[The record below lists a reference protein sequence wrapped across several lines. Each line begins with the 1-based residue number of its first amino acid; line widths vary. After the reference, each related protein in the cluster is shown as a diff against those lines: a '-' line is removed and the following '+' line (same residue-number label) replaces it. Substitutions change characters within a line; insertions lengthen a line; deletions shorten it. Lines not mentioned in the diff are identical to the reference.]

1 MSALRKSWTRLI
13 AVAAAVALLG
23 AHEAA
28 QADAAKPG
36 EGKTIRYARSNSLG
50 ASYIQDEIVI
60 AALEKLGYE
69 VKMTTLVAPAFYAA
83 ASEGGMDLITSINW
97 PQNQVPY
104 EQVKDKLAL
113 INQGSIIG
121 GGINGYLID
130 KKTAE
135 AHNITNFEQLKDPK
149 LAALFDTNGD
159 GKADLNNCDPG
170 WTADLRIQID
180 TAETCPV
187 DQRQECGHPLL
198 GLPHAHS
205 EAVRVTVGPAHSTS
219 GAARGQMSPLHPA
232 EILVIKN
239 FRQRNVVILEGMD
252 RAMFA
257 IHKWPIVQDLPK
269 SASDDFSHRQRR
281 GDGVPG
287 EIDRSF
293 LVNVDAGEVEIGVPE
308 NRFGKRHMGAPDQFG
323 PEEGDRLGMAAAI
336 EALFEAA
343 HMLAEIMDEF
353 TEPIGALFRLTWMYL
368 IPQVPREEDAA
379 TAPALD
385 SKGQSRLDRLPA
397 LLAEQNA

>member
-170 WTADLRIQID
+170 WSCGDVVEYQVKEYGLSD
-180 TAETCPV
+180 TVRSVRAKYEVIMAETFA
-187 DQRQECGHPLL
+187 R
-198 GLPHAHS
+198 
-205 EAVRVTVGPAHSTS
+205 
-219 GAARGQMSPLHPA
+219 AARGEPVLFYTWSPSWVVNTLQPGRDVVWLPTPYEALPTGVASPGSALVKDVVGCAGGQNPCRMTIGAWNYVSIGNREFLAENPA
-232 EILVIKN
+232 VTK
-239 FRQRNVVILEGMD
+239 FLEQL
-252 RAMFA
+252 RFPLTT
-257 IHKWPIVQDLPK
+257 WTEWE
-269 SASDDFSHRQRR
+269 
-281 GDGVPG
+281 G
-287 EIDRSF
+287 EIKEST
-293 LVNVDAGEVEIGVPE
+293 A
-308 NRFGKRHMGAPDQFG
+308 DQHIKQV
-323 PEEGDRLGMAAAI
+323 AASWI
-336 EALFEAA
+336 AA
-343 HMLAEIMDEF
+343 NQQQFDE
-353 TEPIGALFRLTWMYL
+353 W
-368 IPQVPREEDAA
+368 VSNA
-379 TAPALD
+379 T
-385 SKGQSRLDRLPA
+385 K
-397 LLAEQNA
+397 